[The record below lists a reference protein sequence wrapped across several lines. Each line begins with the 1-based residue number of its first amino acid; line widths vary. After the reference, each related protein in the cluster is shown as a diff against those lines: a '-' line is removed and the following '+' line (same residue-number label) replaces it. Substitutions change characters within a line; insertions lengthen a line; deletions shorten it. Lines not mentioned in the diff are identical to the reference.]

1 MPKHIVVIDDC
12 MVTLAIVSDFLS
24 SAGYRV
30 STAESC
36 VYSNHLIYSS
46 SPPDLILLDLM
57 MPFMSGDKKTRLLK
71 ERLKSRN
78 IPIILISSKE
88 ESELSV
94 IAANAGANGYLAKPF
109 SATELVSTV
118 QSYLAA

>member
-12 MVTLAIVSDFLS
+12 MVTLSIVSDFLA

-78 IPIILISSKE
+78 IPIILISSKD

-94 IAANAGANGYLAKPF
+94 IAANAGADGYLAKPF
-109 SATELVSTV
+109 SATELVRTV
-118 QSYLAA
+118 KSYLAA